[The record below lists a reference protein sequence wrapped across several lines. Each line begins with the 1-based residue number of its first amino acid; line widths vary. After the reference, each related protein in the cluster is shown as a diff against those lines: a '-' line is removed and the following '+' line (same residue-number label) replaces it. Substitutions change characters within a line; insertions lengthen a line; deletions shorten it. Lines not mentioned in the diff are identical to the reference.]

1 LWKSLSIVIDA
12 AEANW
17 HPISRREIIFNN
29 MKKLILFSIAAL
41 VFLSACEPVG
51 EDMPPS
57 EHTLAYLALGDSYT
71 IGQSVPE
78 AQRWPVQLV
87 VKLREAGVP
96 IADPVIIARTGW
108 TTAELMRAIDDQYSD
123 GVYDLVS
130 VLVGV
135 NDQYRGYPIDEYR
148 AEFREMLGF
157 ALSAVGGEPARVI
170 VLSIPDWG
178 VTPFA
183 DGLNNTEIAAEID
196 AFNAVAREE
205 SAAAG
210 IQYFDITPIS
220 RQAPQNPAL
229 IAGDGLHPSGE
240 MYAAWVEVVY
250 PYVFE
255 LLSAEQ

>member
-1 LWKSLSIVIDA
+1 
-12 AEANW
+12 
-17 HPISRREIIFNN
+17 
-29 MKKLILFSIAAL
+29 MTKLILFSIAA
-41 VFLSACEPVG
+41 VIFMSGCGPVG
-51 EDMPPS
+51 EDMDPS
-57 EHTLAYLALGDSYT
+57 ENTLAYLALGDSYT

-78 AQRWPVQLV
+78 GERWPVQLV
-87 VKLREAGVP
+87 AQLREAGVS

-108 TTAELMRAIDDQYSD
+108 TTAELMNAIEDQYSS
-123 GVYDLVS
+123 GSYDLVS

-135 NDQYRGYPIDEYR
+135 NDQYRGYPIEEYR
-148 AEFREMLGF
+148 TEFRELLAF
-157 ALSAVGGEPARVI
+157 ALSAAGGDPARVI

-183 DGLNNTEIAAEID
+183 DGLNNGQIAAEID

-205 SAAAG
+205 SAAAEVH
-210 IQYFDITPIS
+210 YFDITSIS
-220 RQAPQNPAL
+220 RQATQNPAL

-255 LLSAEQ
+255 LLSAEE